1 MRQWVK
7 PVLALLWVA
16 AIAPVIDHIEE
27 INPERIESSALGFW
41 APVGFFAVYVV
52 AMVLLGSA
60 AVLNLA
66 GGALFGP
73 I

>member
-1 MRQWVK
+1 M
-7 PVLALLWVA
+7 LALLWVA
-16 AIAPVIDHIEE
+16 AIALVIAHIEE
-27 INPERIESSALGFW
+27 INPERIESRIRALGFW
-41 APVGFFAVYVV
+41 APVGFFPVYVV